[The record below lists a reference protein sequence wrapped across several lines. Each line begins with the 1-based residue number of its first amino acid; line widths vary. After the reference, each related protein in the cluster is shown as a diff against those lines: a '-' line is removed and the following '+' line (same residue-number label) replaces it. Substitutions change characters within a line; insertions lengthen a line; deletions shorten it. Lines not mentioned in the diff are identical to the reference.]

1 MELSRNKRIFLNIA
15 ATYGRSLFGIVCAL
29 ITGGWTYIAL
39 GEVDFGLYG
48 VVGGLTSFVGF
59 FNGIL
64 AGSISRFYAYSVGE
78 AQTSVD
84 DGLKKC
90 QIWFNTAVTI
100 HTVVPVILL
109 IIGYPIGA
117 YAVEHWLTIPPDR
130 IQACIWIWR
139 FACIT
144 CFVGMISVP
153 FNAMYNAKQYIAEL
167 TIYSFCTTLVNLIFV
182 AYMHYHPGNW
192 FVTFALFQCL
202 LGVLPQVI
210 ISVRA
215 YMIFPECR
223 FITQHMFSKEH
234 LKQVFGFS
242 IYGGMGHLC
251 GLLRTQGMSVLTN
264 IYFGPAMNSAMGIG
278 DSIIGHTRS
287 LAGSMAGAFTP
298 AIANACG
305 AKDYDLM
312 RKMAFELNKI
322 GTMLILFFALPI
334 MLELPEILKL
344 WLKNPPK
351 YTTGLCLLAL
361 AISCVDSVSCG
372 QMIAVNAIGK
382 IKAYYI
388 FLSSISIF
396 TLPLA
401 WGWVA
406 LGGNVYGMQS
416 VLLFMIGLNTIGRV
430 FFGRLHAGMSAAHW
444 IKSSLIP
451 LSIVT
456 IVTCVVGYIP
466 HLFMTTNIWRIGVTF
481 IFTELAFWPLS
492 WFILLNQDEKVFIL
506 RQINKIKGT
515 LAGAPA

>member
-1 MELSRNKRIFLNIA
+1 MNIA

-109 IIGYPIGA
+109 IIGYPIGV

-234 LKQVFGFS
+234 LKQVFSFS
-242 IYGGMGHLC
+242 TYQGIGVFC
-251 GLLRTQGMSVLTN
+251 GVLKTQGMPILTN
-264 IYFGPAMNSAMGIG
+264 IYFGPAMNSAMGISS
-278 DSIIGHTRS
+278 SIIGRTQS
-287 LAGSMAGAFTP
+287 LAGSMTGVFIP
-298 AIANACG
+298 AITNAYG
-305 AKDYDLM
+305 AKDYGLM
-312 RKMAFELNKI
+312 RKMALGLSKI
-322 GTMLILFFALPI
+322 GTMQILFFALPI

-344 WLKNPPK
+344 WLKNPPE
-351 YTTGLCLLAL
+351 YTYGLCMLAL
-361 AISCVDSVSCG
+361 ACTCVDSVTRG
-372 QMIAVNAIGK
+372 QIIAIDASGK
-382 IKAYYI
+382 IKACYI
-388 FLSSISIF
+388 FSSAISIF

-416 VLLFMIGLNTIGRV
+416 ILLFMIGLDTIVRV
-430 FFGRLHAGMSAAHW
+430 FSARIHAGMSAAYW
-444 IKSSLIP
+444 IKFCLIP

-456 IVTCVVGYIP
+456 VITCAVGYIP
-466 HLFMTTNIWRIGVTF
+466 HLFMATGISRIGVTL
-481 IFTELAFWPLS
+481 IFTEIAFWPLT
-492 WFILLNQDEKVFIL
+492 WFVLLNQDERAFIL
-506 RQINKIKGT
+506 RQINKIRGK